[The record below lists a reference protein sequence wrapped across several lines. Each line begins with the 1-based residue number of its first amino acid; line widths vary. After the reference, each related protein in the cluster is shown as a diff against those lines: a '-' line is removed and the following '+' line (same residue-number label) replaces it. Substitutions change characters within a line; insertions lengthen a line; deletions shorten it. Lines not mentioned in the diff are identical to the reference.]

1 MITNRFIIKQQDF
14 KPIKNLIDA
23 RAYISASFATSSCN
37 WQNRIYCDIST
48 PDHIPNISVHKW
60 MTFTGSACHFIS
72 AI

>member
-14 KPIKNLIDA
+14 EPIKNLIDT

-37 WQNRIYCDIST
+37 WNDHVYCDVT
-48 PDHIPNISVHKW
+48 FPNPEWNVSVHKW
-60 MTFTGSACHFIS
+60 MSFTGSVCHFIS